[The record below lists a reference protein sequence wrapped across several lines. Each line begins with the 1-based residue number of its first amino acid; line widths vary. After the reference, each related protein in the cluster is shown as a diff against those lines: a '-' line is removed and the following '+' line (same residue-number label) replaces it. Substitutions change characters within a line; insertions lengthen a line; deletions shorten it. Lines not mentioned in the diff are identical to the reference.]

1 MSACVCLSGRVKSS
15 PILVHV
21 ARGRG
26 SVLLWR
32 RCDAM
37 CTSGLWTTLCLH
49 MHMAKNRRREKG
61 VAYNRSESAAKR
73 LCSDVLLNTYTQRI
87 GYDKLKRYHAR
98 LKINNGV
105 GRCCLRLKEMR
116 GKNPLADGC
125 GSIVIV

>member
-73 LCSDVLLNTYTQRI
+73 LCSDGLLNTYTQRI
-87 GYDKLKRYHAR
+87 R
-98 LKINNGV
+98 
-105 GRCCLRLKEMR
+105 
-116 GKNPLADGC
+116 
-125 GSIVIV
+125 